1 MIKKKILNIFEKVQA
16 FLNFLKNHLIIWA
29 PNNYK
34 IRYIYGYFSRFW
46 VDFDQ
51 IKFILQLKS
60 HVLSNSTLGFAL
72 PHKKN
77 LMCSALSTKTKLPL

>member
-1 MIKKKILNIFEKVQA
+1 MQA
-16 FLNFLKNHLIIWA
+16 FLIFLKNHLIILA
-29 PNNYK
+29 PNSYK

-72 PHKKN
+72 PHKKIWCAAPS
-77 LMCSALSTKTKLPL
+77 LPKLNYPFKEIGNNSL